1 MVELSSNTLVITIHV
16 NEFKFI
22 QEISQKWIWKQTKK
36 NFNQVLFIRETPITE
51 GHRDVECKR
60 YKKIQQALIK

>member
-1 MVELSSNTLVITIHV
+1 MDFEN
-16 NEFKFI
+16 K
-22 QEISQKWIWKQTKK
+22 QKKI
-36 NFNQVLFIRETPITE
+36 NQVLFIRETPITE